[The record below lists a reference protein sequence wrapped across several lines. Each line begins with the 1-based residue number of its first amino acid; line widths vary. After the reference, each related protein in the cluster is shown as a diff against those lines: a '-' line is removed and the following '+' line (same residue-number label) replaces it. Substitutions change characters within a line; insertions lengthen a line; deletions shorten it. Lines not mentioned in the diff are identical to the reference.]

1 MGEIFEV
8 TPFAMGHGGD
18 AIGRH
23 EGRVVFVP
31 YTMPGERVRVEI
43 TEEHKRYARARLLE
57 VREPAAARVEPP
69 CPYFGPDAC
78 GGCQFQ
84 HIAYPVQ
91 VQIKGRIVVDQLERI
106 GDFEEP
112 PVLEPIADPSGWEYR
127 NHSRFRTTEIGEL
140 GYYQAGSHDVIAVDD
155 CLIIHGLLRRLYR
168 SMDVQQPNIEQ
179 LELRAG
185 VRTED
190 LMIVLQT
197 YDEEP
202 PSLKLDFPASVVQV
216 RHDTTPTPLV
226 GLDYITES
234 IRGREFRISATSFY
248 QVNTRQAE
256 QLIDLVLDALALE
269 TDEHVLDAFC
279 GVGMFTA
286 FLAEQAGLVTG
297 IELNPDAIEDALHN
311 LEGFDNVTLL
321 EGNVVEGVPAV
332 EAPLDAALVDPP
344 RVGLEPETIDALV
357 EYAPARIVYVSCDP
371 ATLARDAKRL
381 VRQGYELAWVQPVDM
396 FPQTYHIEN
405 VALFVQP

>member
-31 YTMPGERVRVEI
+31 YTMPGERVRVEV
-43 TEEHKRYARARLLE
+43 TEEHKRYARARLVDVLE
-57 VREPAAARVEPP
+57 PVAARVEPP

-84 HIAYPVQ
+84 HITYPVQ
-91 VQIKGRIVVDQLERI
+91 VQLKGRIVIDQLERI
-106 GDFEEP
+106 GKFEDP
-112 PVLEPIADPSGWEYR
+112 PVLEPIADPSGWQYR
-127 NHSRFRTTEIGEL
+127 NHSRFRTTALGEP
-140 GYYQAGSHDVIAVDD
+140 GFYTGGSHDVIAVDD
-155 CLIIHGLLRRLYR
+155 CLIMHTLLRQLYR
-168 SMDVQQPNIEQ
+168 SMDIQQPNIEQ
-179 LELRAG
+179 LEIRAG
-185 VRTED
+185 TQTED

-234 IRGREFRISATSFY
+234 IHEREFRISATSFY

-256 QLIDLVLDALALE
+256 RLVDLVLGALDLAP
-269 TDEHVLDAFC
+269 DEDVLDAFC
-279 GVGMFTA
+279 GIGMFTV

-297 IELNPDAIEDALHN
+297 IERNPDAIDDALHN
-311 LEGFDNVTLL
+311 LEAFDNVTLL
-321 EGNVVEGVPAV
+321 EGTVEEALPNVEGQ
-332 EAPLDAALVDPP
+332 LDAAVLDPP
-344 RVGLEPETIDALV
+344 RTGLEPTTVDALV
-357 EYAPARIVYVSCDP
+357 AHGPTRIAYVSCDP
-371 ATLARDAKRL
+371 ATLARDVKRL

-405 VALFVQP
+405 VALLVHP